1 MLSNI
6 NLQLFSEEDA
16 GLETE
21 SLELPDEVESEVDDA
36 GQDDSTDTTSEETEE
51 ESKSRKLSEK
61 ELEEKV
67 FNEKNQQWQ
76 TRLHRAKRAAEREL
90 LEEASS
96 LSEGVRIEKSEIPK
110 ASRLWNFLK
119 VNPELSTKIQSLI
132 EEETKAGSAKP
143 LNSQKDNP
151 FSNGQSSDYEERL
164 NLKEAKIDLKLSDPI
179 YKKYENKI
187 LEWAEDNEIDIR
199 NPKQLQLAYKAWKGE
214 NSSLLLAN
222 AEARG
227 QKKALEQKDEKAGVK
242 LAGKSVS
249 SVTAPKI
256 DYRKASAKQVLEH
269 EGLKLFHED

>member
-1 MLSNI
+1 MLKHI
-6 NLQLFSEEDA
+6 NLQLFSEEDT

-21 SLELPDEVESEVDDA
+21 SIEIPEEVEDVEQVESSDD
-36 GQDDSTDTTSEETEE
+36 DETSEEESTEE
-51 ESKSRKLSEK
+51 EPKSKKLSDK
-61 ELEEKV
+61 ELDEKI

-76 TRLHRAKRAAEREL
+76 TRISRAKRAAEREFL
-90 LEEASS
+90 DLASS
-96 LSEGVRIEKSEIPK
+96 MSDGVKIEKGEIPK

-119 VNPELSTKIQSLI
+119 VNPELSTKVQQLI
-132 EEETKAGSAKP
+132 DEESRTGSVKT
-143 LNSQKDNP
+143 LNSHKDSP
-151 FSNGQSSDYEERL
+151 FSANQSSEYEERL
-164 NLKEAKIDLKLSDPI
+164 NLREAKIDLKLSDPV

-199 NPKQLQLAYKAWKGE
+199 NVKQLQLAYKAWKGE

-227 QKKALEQKDEKAGVK
+227 QKKALEQKSEKASVK